1 MRFLI
6 TLVLISSL
14 LMPFREQ
21 EADTIFINGII
32 YTVNPNQPRAEA
44 IAVKGDRI
52 VYVGSSEGAKT
63 FRGRKTRVV
72 DLKGSAV
79 YPGFTDSHC
88 HLMGIGEREV
98 SLNLEG
104 AKSLD
109 EMLALVKERVTQ
121 AKPGEWI
128 VGRGWIETF
137 WKPPVFPTRQDL
149 DRVAPDNPVFLDR
162 ADGHGAV
169 VNTRA
174 LALAKIDRST
184 VNPFGGEIV
193 RDKDGEPTG
202 MILDNA
208 QELITKHIP
217 PPTLEQ
223 YERALLLGVERSLRL
238 GWTQLQDAGGT
249 LAEVDLMRSLY
260 EQGKIRI
267 RIYKAI
273 HGPSPD
279 ATRLLKEGPQIGAYG
294 YRFTL
299 RTIKVVM
306 DGALG
311 SRGAAMLEPYLD
323 ARTSGFLTTKE
334 EVLFPM
340 LIEALRAGIQVESHA
355 IGDRA
360 NKTILDLYE
369 KAFAAVP
376 PNERKVLE
384 PRWRVEHA
392 QILRPSDIGRFVKL
406 GVVASMQ
413 PSHAIS
419 DLHFAPR
426 RIGIE
431 RLAGAYAWQ
440 SIMKSGAI
448 IAAGSDAPVE
458 RGEPMIEFYA
468 AVVRKDPQGY
478 SGDGWHLEQAATREQ
493 ALKMFTLWPAQAAL
507 EEELRGT
514 LEVGKLADMT
524 ILSDDIMTIP
534 ELNLLKTHCV
544 MTVVGGE
551 IVYDGLK

>member
-1 MRFLI
+1 MKFLI
-6 TLVLISSL
+6 AIILVSSML
-14 LMPFREQ
+14 LAPQQ
-21 EADTIFINGII
+21 EADTIFINGIV
-32 YTVNPNQPRAEA
+32 YTVNPRQPRAEA
-44 IAVKGDRI
+44 LAVKGDRI
-52 VYVGSSEGAKT
+52 IYVGSNGGVKA
-63 FRGRKTRVV
+63 FQGRRTRVV

-88 HLMGIGEREV
+88 HLMGIGERET

-104 AKSLD
+104 TKSLD
-109 EMLALVKERVTQ
+109 EMLALVKERVAQ
-121 AKPGEWI
+121 AKPGEWV

-174 LALAKIDRST
+174 LLLAKIDRNT
-184 VNPFGGEIV
+184 ANPFGGEIL
-193 RDKDGEPTG
+193 RDKDGEATG

-208 QELITKHIP
+208 QALILKHIP
-217 PPTLEQ
+217 QPTTEQ

-238 GWTQLQDAGGT
+238 GWTELQDAGGT

-279 ATRLLKEGPQIGAYG
+279 ATRLLREGSQIGAYG
-294 YRFTL
+294 HRFTL

-311 SRGAAMLEPYLD
+311 SRGAAMMEPYLD
-323 ARTSGFLTTKE
+323 AQTSGFLTTKE
-334 EVLFPM
+334 DILFPM
-340 LIEALRAGIQVESHA
+340 LVEALRAGIQVESHA

-369 KAFAAVP
+369 KAFKAVP
-376 PNERKVLE
+376 PNERRVLE

-392 QILRPSDIGRFVKL
+392 QILHSSDLDRFVKL
-406 GVVASMQ
+406 GVIASMQ

-440 SIMKSGAI
+440 SLMKSGAI

-458 RGEPMIEFYA
+458 RGEPIIEFYA

-478 SGDGWHLEQAATREQ
+478 SGDGWHPEQAATREQ

-507 EEELRGT
+507 EEDLRGT
-514 LEVGKLADMT
+514 LEPGKLADMT
-524 ILSDDIMTIP
+524 IFSDDIMTIP
-534 ELNLLKTHCV
+534 DRNLLKTRCV

-551 IVYDGLK
+551 IVYDDLK